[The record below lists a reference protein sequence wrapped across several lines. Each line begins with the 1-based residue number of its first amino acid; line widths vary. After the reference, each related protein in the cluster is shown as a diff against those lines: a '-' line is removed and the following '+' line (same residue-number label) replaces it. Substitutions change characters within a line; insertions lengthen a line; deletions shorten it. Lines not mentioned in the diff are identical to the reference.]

1 MWNKS
6 LSVNLANLLNIA
18 ATIPGIYNFSQG
30 FTFLARPVDFNDFNV
45 FLVTF
50 FKKNQKT
57 ADFHGTKT
65 ARPIGKVRFDDS
77 VLKRLKS
84 G

>member
-1 MWNKS
+1 
-6 LSVNLANLLNIA
+6 
-18 ATIPGIYNFSQG
+18 
-30 FTFLARPVDFNDFNV
+30 LARPVDFNDFNA

>member
-50 FKKNQKT
+50 FKKIRKQRISMGQKQQ
-57 ADFHGTKT
+57 D
-65 ARPIGKVRFDDS
+65 R
-77 VLKRLKS
+77 
-84 G
+84 